1 MSAKPDGKVQRP
13 GLLRSRWQSMIGNS
27 SPTIALTDGEDPRAI
42 RAASSLREE
51 GAVVPL
57 LIGRSSEIRR
67 VALAQSVAVPE
78 RENVFDPT
86 SPDSTGPLTDQWT
99 DSWGRAGDKR
109 LSSRPDD
116 SLLAGALLLRS
127 GHVDACVGGAGLP
140 TAVVA
145 RTAIKTIGLA
155 PDASICSSCFL
166 MVLPEGKAI
175 TYADC
180 AIVPEP
186 TAEQL
191 AEIAISSA
199 RTHELLTGQ
208 VPAVAMLSFSS
219 NGSAKHHGVER
230 VRLGTKLARDSAGT
244 LQIDGELQFD
254 AAFESRIGSVKAPNS
269 VVAGRANVFIFPSL
283 DAGNIAY
290 KITERLGGARAIG
303 PLLLGTAR
311 PFNDLSRGCSDVDIH
326 LVALASAV
334 QSLAGPSQSA

>member
-1 MSAKPDGKVQRP
+1 
-13 GLLRSRWQSMIGNS
+13 MIGSS

-42 RAASSLREE
+42 RAALSMKDE
-51 GAVVPL
+51 GVVVPL
-57 LIGRSSEIRR
+57 LVGRVSAIRG
-67 VALAQSVAVPE
+67 VAIEQGVEVPD
-78 RENVFDPT
+78 RENIFDPA
-86 SPDSTGPLTDQWT
+86 SPDSTDPLMSQLK
-99 DSWGRAGDKR
+99 DSLGQASEKHLG
-109 LSSRPDD
+109 SMPSD
-116 SLLAGALLLRS
+116 SLLVGALLLRS
-127 GHVDACVGGAGLP
+127 GHVDACVGGARLP
-140 TAVVA
+140 TAIVA

-155 PDASICSSCFL
+155 RGASFCSSCFL
-166 MVLPEGKAI
+166 MVLSGEAI

-199 RTHELLTGQ
+199 RMHEVLTGQ
-208 VPAVAMLSFSS
+208 KPAVAMLSFST
-219 NGSAKHHGVER
+219 NGSAKHPSVER
-230 VRLGTKLARDSAGT
+230 VQLATKIARDSSGD

-269 VVAGRANVFIFPSL
+269 IVAGRANVFIFPSL

-290 KITERLGGARAIG
+290 KITERLGGARALG

-311 PFNDLSRGCSDVDIH
+311 PLNDLSRGCNEVDIH

-334 QSLAGPSQSA
+334 QSLALEPVAAGCS